1 MGLLNKDAILGQ
13 DDLVTKDVEV
23 PEWGGEVRI
32 RMLTGAERD
41 EFESSMAKLGKDG
54 KQELNLANLRAR
66 LVAKCAVNEDGT
78 KMFQTRNDVAALGM
92 KSSAAIARIYEACQE
107 LNGMTQADVDELV
120 EDFDAD
126 LSESSTSD

>member
-1 MGLLNKDAILGQ
+1 MGLLNKDQVLGK
-13 DDLVTKDVEV
+13 DDLTTKDIEV

-41 EFESSMAKLGKDG
+41 EFETSMVKVDKSG
-54 KQELNLANLRAR
+54 KQETNLVNLRAR

-92 KSSAAIARIYEACQE
+92 KSAAAIARIYEACQE

-120 EDFDAD
+120 EDFEPDP
-126 LSESSTSD
+126 SGSSTSD